1 MYAYA
6 YEMVVAWMK
15 SIENRA
21 RQKYVIEK
29 KRAVV

>member
-21 RQKYVIEK
+21 RQKYGVEN
-29 KRAVV
+29 RVR